1 MPGRGRPALGCPDG
15 SALEQTRVSGPRQS
29 AARAY
34 RDQPAHQQVAKSLP
48 LDDFHHDVELTVA
61 LAGVVDRDVA
71 GWFSADASLAS
82 CSKRLMAAAVEAA
95 LMLRTLMATLRASF
109 GSQAR

>member
-1 MPGRGRPALGCPDG
+1 MAVHSSRPASPGPG
-15 SALEQTRVSGPRQS
+15 SRPLERIEISPRTNK
-29 AARAY
+29 
-34 RDQPAHQQVAKSLP
+34 VAKSLP